1 MARRTPRNA
10 PPASPS
16 TGHSEMVRLVDAL
29 PTPEKTAVDLAAL
42 GLIPSD
48 PAPDAILM
56 AHLERW
62 SDLRRFVCSKP
73 IGAPEGLPTI
83 REYHALTETVA
94 ATRAVTVAGAVA
106 KLEAALVAMGAS
118 DKGWR
123 GTVWNLPIHAVQDAL
138 VALKAEL
145 SA

>member
-1 MARRTPRNA
+1 M
-10 PPASPS
+10 
-16 TGHSEMVRLVDAL
+16 
-29 PTPEKTAVDLAAL
+29 AVDLTTL
-42 GLIPSD
+42 GLTPSD

-62 SDLRRFVCSKP
+62 SDLRRFVLSRP
-73 IGAPEGLPTI
+73 LNAPEGLPTI

-94 ATRAVTVAGAVA
+94 ETRAVTVAGAVA
-106 KLEAALVAMGAS
+106 KLEAALISMGAS
-118 DKGWR
+118 NRGWR

>member
-1 MARRTPRNA
+1 MA
-10 PPASPS
+10 S
-16 TGHSEMVRLVDAL
+16 
-29 PTPEKTAVDLAAL
+29 DLTAL
-42 GLIPSD
+42 GLTPSD

-56 AHLERW
+56 AHLKRW
-62 SDLRRFVCSKP
+62 SDLRKFVCSNP
-73 IGAPEGLPTI
+73 IGAPGSLPTI

-106 KLEAALVAMGAS
+106 KLEAALVTMGAS

-123 GTVWNLPIHAVQDAL
+123 GTIWNLPIHAVQDAL

-145 SA
+145 PP